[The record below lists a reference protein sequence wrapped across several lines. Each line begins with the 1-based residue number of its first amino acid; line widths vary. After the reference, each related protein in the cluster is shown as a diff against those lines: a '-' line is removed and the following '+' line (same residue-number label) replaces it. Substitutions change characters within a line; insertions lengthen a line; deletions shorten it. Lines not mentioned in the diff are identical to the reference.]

1 MAVAE
6 HDLIEDKPRRSLL
19 MDAEQYASVE
29 ELIALAMDKK
39 SWAMR
44 VKQIDP
50 MDHNTAAAAVN
61 SHLDA
66 DAEEWLRGAVAMD
79 GRFKG

>member
-1 MAVAE
+1 
-6 HDLIEDKPRRSLL
+6 
-19 MDAEQYASVE
+19 MDAEQYATVE

-39 SWAMR
+39 GWAKR

-50 MDHNTAAAAVN
+50 TDHNTAAAAAAVN

-66 DAEEWLRGAVAMD
+66 DAKGWLRGAVAMD

>member
-1 MAVAE
+1 
-6 HDLIEDKPRRSLL
+6 
-19 MDAEQYASVE
+19 MDADQYSTVE

-39 SWAMR
+39 GWAKR

-50 MDHNTAAAAVN
+50 TDHNTAAAAVT
-61 SHLDA
+61 SRLDA
-66 DAEEWLRGAVAMD
+66 DAKEMLRGAKALD